1 MDKVDARKLTA
12 EGRKL
17 LRQMVIRLRKQSGM
31 DAAALAAAAGVHPT
45 TITRVRQ
52 LNA

>member
-17 LRQMVIRLRKQSGM
+17 LRQMVIRLRKQSGICLLYTS
-31 DAAALAAAAGVHPT
+31 DAADE
-45 TITRVRQ
+45 
-52 LNA
+52 